1 MTSAVCPP
9 RSRFTATG
17 RSPQFWS
24 PPPGAP
30 VRCLLPL
37 ICVTFNTSTM
47 VSCLW
52 VRLLLQARGSGS
64 PHLFL
69 TCSAGG
75 GGPTWSL
82 SLLHLGSFT
91 CFWAGCG
98 ACPTSADSVLGVLPL
113 FIVFIHDRFYLL
125 IRFLFILFV
134 FFFIVS
140 LPNGI
145 PLGLCILDT

>member
-9 RSRFTATG
+9 WSRFTATG
-17 RSPQFWS
+17 WSPQFWS
-24 PPPGAP
+24 LPPGAP
-30 VRCLLPL
+30 VRCLLPF
-37 ICVTFNTSTM
+37 ICATFNTSTM

-69 TCSAGG
+69 TCSGGG

-91 CFWAGCG
+91 CFGAGCG
-98 ACPTSADSVLGVLPL
+98 ACPTSADSVLGYSL
-113 FIVFIHDRFYLL
+113 FLLFLSAIAFTYLYTFCLFYLC
-125 IRFLFILFV
+125 
-134 FFFIVS
+134 FIVS
-140 LPNGI
+140 LPNGF
-145 PLGLCILDT
+145 PMGLCILDT